1 MRERE
6 RKRERVCVCERE
18 SVCVCERE
26 SECVCVGGVGGR
38 LVAVEI
44 QTATDESP
52 FFILITILS
61 HITAFTDSQK

>member
-1 MRERE
+1 M
-6 RKRERVCVCERE
+6 CVC
-18 SVCVCERE
+18 E
-26 SECVCVGGVGGR
+26 SECVGGWGGGGR

-61 HITAFTDSQK
+61 HITAFTESQK

>member
-1 MRERE
+1 MRER
-6 RKRERVCVCERE
+6 ERE
-18 SVCVCERE
+18 SVCVCERV
-26 SECVCVGGVGGR
+26 SVWVGGWGGGGR

-61 HITAFTDSQK
+61 HITAFTESQK

>member
-1 MRERE
+1 M
-6 RKRERVCVCERE
+6 
-18 SVCVCERE
+18 
-26 SECVCVGGVGGR
+26 CVGGGGEGG

-44 QTATDESP
+44 QTATDVSP